1 MKFSLSQRHV
11 PHSFCVY
18 IFSLNMKKKNH
29 FRMVLRSYN
38 TFTPFAEENL
48 KALNVYDINI

>member
-18 IFSLNMKKKNH
+18 IFSLNMKKNH
-29 FRMVLRSYN
+29 FRMVLRSCN
-38 TFTPFAEENL
+38 TFTSFAEENL